1 MKGDASEAE
10 IEKEILKKFKMKG
23 LVLGDADVVRLMDN
37 KLSTGSS
44 DIISAGLKKD
54 GSFSARSSIASEQE
68 FNVLQK
74 YVHHTFEN
82 IGKDITEGVIDIAP
96 YKKGNKAACT
106 FCNFKS
112 VCQFD
117 ESLEDNQFRTLKDMK
132 DSEAMEKIR
141 EEVGGE

>member
-1 MKGDASEAE
+1 
-10 IEKEILKKFKMKG
+10 MKG

-96 YKKGNKAACT
+96 YKRIKRHVR
-106 FCNFKS
+106 S
-112 VCQFD
+112 VTSNLFV
-117 ESLEDNQFRTLKDMK
+117 SLMNHLKITN
-132 DSEAMEKIR
+132 SVR
-141 EEVGGE
+141 

>member
-1 MKGDASEAE
+1 
-10 IEKEILKKFKMKG
+10 MKG

-68 FNVLQK
+68 FTTLQQ

-96 YKKGNKAACT
+96 YKMGNKAACT
-106 FCNFKS
+106 FCNFRS

-132 DSEAMEKIR
+132 DSEAMEKMR
-141 EEVGGE
+141 EEVGE